1 MTEKDIATQFNA
13 KVKGWMNL
21 ASITEEIPTEFVLA
35 TSSLA
40 SFLGGVGFYAYAAA
54 NAMLDTLVLLEN
66 EKGKTRWITVNW
78 DGWSE
83 TPEDGLLDEAEAKEA
98 LSWILSDTGLNQVVV
113 SMTNLDARLE
123 KWINTDFSAANT
135 TTAVNTST
143 GDDRPEMVVPYK
155 APVSDLQKA
164 LAEIWTEAFGYTKI
178 GINDNF
184 FELGGNSLK
193 MLMMIAKIQKK
204 LSANVPVDFF
214 FKHPTIA
221 LVSEYIG
228 KDGTIIYRGI
238 PIAEKKEYYHVSSAQ
253 HKQFVLQQ
261 MNDGST
267 AYNESQIFK
276 VTGKIDAAAIERAIN
291 VILERHEVLR
301 TRIYLMGEQPVQ
313 QVMEKQYFSISRKA
327 ISNQEIAAQVSD
339 FIRPFDMEQPPFL
352 RIGLFDLEEEDNV
365 AILAIDMHHLITDEV
380 SFGNFVRELQVLL
393 SSGTLPPLEIQYKD
407 YATWQHTMVREGG
420 MEPHRRFWLE
430 TFAGIL
436 PVIDLPYDFPRPPV
450 KTFVG
455 DRISFS
461 LTPEENQSILAFCEE
476 RGCTLYMFTLAVY
489 AILLA
494 KLSGSDDVILGSP
507 TSGRS
512 RLETQDMIGMFVN
525 TLALRLQPN
534 EEDNFS
540 AFLEQVKETVLH
552 VFEHQDYP
560 FEQLVDDLF
569 ISRNAGRTPLFDVW
583 FVLQNVEGEELRLHE
598 LQFEPFDYNY
608 ASAKWDLTLQVN
620 QDKAHIDF
628 MIEYN
633 VRLFRKETAEAFSA
647 YYLKMLREILSNGDI
662 RIGAINPLE
671 RSFTRKLSEA
681 TQRELNNL
689 SF

>member
-1 MTEKDIATQFNA
+1 
-13 KVKGWMNL
+13 
-21 ASITEEIPTEFVLA
+21 
-35 TSSLA
+35 
-40 SFLGGVGFYAYAAA
+40 
-54 NAMLDTLVLLEN
+54 
-66 EKGKTRWITVNW
+66 
-78 DGWSE
+78 
-83 TPEDGLLDEAEAKEA
+83 
-98 LSWILSDTGLNQVVV
+98 
-113 SMTNLDARLE
+113 
-123 KWINTDFSAANT
+123 
-135 TTAVNTST
+135 
-143 GDDRPEMVVPYK
+143 
-155 APVSDLQKA
+155 
-164 LAEIWTEAFGYTKI
+164 
-178 GINDNF
+178 
-184 FELGGNSLK
+184 
-193 MLMMIAKIQKK
+193 
-204 LSANVPVDFF
+204 
-214 FKHPTIA
+214 
-221 LVSEYIG
+221 
-228 KDGTIIYRGI
+228 
-238 PIAEKKEYYHVSSAQ
+238 
-253 HKQFVLQQ
+253 
-261 MNDGST
+261 
-267 AYNESQIFK
+267 
-276 VTGKIDAAAIERAIN
+276 
-291 VILERHEVLR
+291 
-301 TRIYLMGEQPVQ
+301 
-313 QVMEKQYFSISRKA
+313 
-327 ISNQEIAAQVSD
+327 
-339 FIRPFDMEQPPFL
+339 
-352 RIGLFDLEEEDNV
+352 
-365 AILAIDMHHLITDEV
+365 
-380 SFGNFVRELQVLL
+380 
-393 SSGTLPPLEIQYKD
+393 
-407 YATWQHTMVREGG
+407 